1 MNPNQLVIA
10 WMGIV
15 QDTFGHQG
23 QFRQE
28 PMTLEEWKLCDDR
41 WLTLKQLNLR
51 ALALKGEGENGERN
65 GNA

>member
-15 QDTFGHQG
+15 QDVFGHQG

-28 PMTLEEWKLCDDR
+28 PMTLEDWKAVDDR
-41 WLTLKQLNLR
+41 WLQMKQLNLR
-51 ALALKGEGENGERN
+51 ALALKGEGENGERK
-65 GNA
+65 AS